1 MMNTFR
7 NRAQISS
14 APATRLLL
22 VCSLVFAL
30 AACGKDS
37 DDGEVINTLALPP
50 ASDIVLNL
58 YCEDFGIFTETCA
71 LDDPDNPYA
80 RANVNNDNKFDL
92 AGAAPGPKARVYLWA
107 TAMARDPTGEN
118 QVNLAKAFYA
128 LSNASC
134 SQLIQDQAQRAY
146 RAVLD
151 NHFTAVTF
159 FATDDFGAPFPNVFY
174 PFPVKMLVVDDLRLG
189 VAGVAPVSP
198 ACPPSFTGLMF
209 DPDPGRNDF
218 VARVRLNEWGY
229 VFDDVLNDLTI
240 R

>member
-1 MMNTFR
+1 MINTFR
-7 NRAQISS
+7 NRAQIMS
-14 APATRLLL
+14 APASRILL
-22 VCSLVFAL
+22 VCSLVFAIT
-30 AACGKDS
+30 ACGKDS
-37 DDGEVINTLALPP
+37 GDGDVVDTILLPT
-50 ASDIVLNL
+50 DLVLDL
-58 YCEDFGIFTETCA
+58 PCEDFGIFTETCA

-80 RANVNNDNKFDL
+80 RVNVNNDNKFDL
-92 AGAAPGPKARVYLWA
+92 AGAAPSPKARVYLWA
-107 TAMARDPTGEN
+107 TAMARDPSGEN
-118 QVNLAKAFYA
+118 QVNMAKAFYA

-174 PFPVKMLVVDDLRLG
+174 PFPVKSLAVDDLRLG
-189 VAGVAPVSP
+189 VAGAAPVSP
-198 ACPPSFTGLMF
+198 ACPVSFTGLMF

-218 VARVRLNEWGY
+218 VARDVLNSWGY
-229 VFDDVLNDLTI
+229 VFDDVLNNVTI